1 MGLPFLSRGNFWC
14 YESTTVFCAFIFI
27 CLFETM
33 VRKNTWIRTT
43 SVTVMVIFSKLLLW
57 KLLDHDFFLNN
68 YETPWQ
74 NGILE
79 TFHSWR
85 FYGNGSTYVLFIS
98 WLSINTQKLKKLPG
112 KFSFAQKTKPVLRR
126 TLNQN
131 KIGHLTYCC
140 MLLFCSNKL
149 SF

>member
-1 MGLPFLSRGNFWC
+1 MLWKYHGILCFHFYLLVWNNGKKEHLDKNNFRHCHGN
-14 YESTTVFCAFIFI
+14 
-27 CLFETM
+27 
-33 VRKNTWIRTT
+33 
-43 SVTVMVIFSKLLLW
+43 FSKLLLW
-57 KLLDHDFFLNN
+57 KLLDRDFFLNN

-98 WLSINTQKLKKLPG
+98 WLSINTQKLKKLSG